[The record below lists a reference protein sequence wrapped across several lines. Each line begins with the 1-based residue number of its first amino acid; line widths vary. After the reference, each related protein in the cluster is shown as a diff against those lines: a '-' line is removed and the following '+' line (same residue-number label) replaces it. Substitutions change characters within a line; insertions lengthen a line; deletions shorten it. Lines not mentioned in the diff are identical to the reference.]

1 MRPSRFFWLLGGV
14 LWVVLLAGGW
24 YILQCYQAT
33 PGSRGCVPEQWPAES
48 KLTLDR
54 TQPTVLL
61 FAHRNCPC
69 TRATLQELE
78 YLLPNA
84 DGRCRAI
91 VVLLAPGEAMLDRVG
106 GNIEAQARALPRT
119 EVRID
124 ANGIEARRFRVRT
137 SGHVLLYGS
146 DGRLLFSGGI
156 TAGRG
161 HAGDS
166 AGRRAVLAR
175 LSKQEI
181 GRETAPVYGCSLFN
195 EEEEGNRDI
204 EDQ

>member
-1 MRPSRFFWLLGGV
+1 MGLSRFFWLLGGV

-24 YILQCYQAT
+24 YVLQCYQAT
-33 PGSRGCVPEQWPAES
+33 PGSEGCVPEQWPAES
-48 KLTLDR
+48 KLTLDCR
-54 TQPTVLL
+54 QPTLLL

-78 YLLPNA
+78 HLLGHA
-84 DGRCRAI
+84 DGRCRAL
-91 VVLLAPGEAMLDRVG
+91 VVLFAPGEAMLDRVG

-124 ANGIEARRFRVRT
+124 EDGIEARRFRVRT

-156 TAGRG
+156 TEGRG

-175 LSKQEI
+175 LYKQEI

-195 EEEEGNRDI
+195 DEEKGDRDI